1 MKVAAAIGPCVIL
14 LLVLLCL
21 CPAALAADYHINWY
35 SINSGGGMVTGG

>member
-14 LLVLLCL
+14 LLALLCL
-21 CPAALAADYHINWY
+21 SPAAVAADYKIDWY